1 METKISFVLKLML
14 SMFGVP
20 KAVACFA
27 DDHVWQQ
34 TAKGLEEADGAV
46 WRPFTSA
53 VMQCETDELLSVDD
67 TQQDHR
73 SAVAGG
79 HSGWLCCVWESIR
92 GGKQQAAGVQFE
104 HAGTC
109 N

>member
-73 SAVAGG
+73 SAVAGA
-79 HSGWLCCVWESIR
+79 HNSCFCSFL
-92 GGKQQAAGVQFE
+92 GKHQGRRTTGSWCAV
-104 HAGTC
+104 
-109 N
+109 